1 MVDTHSHIFEPV
13 FDDDRQEVVDNALAA
28 GVSRVLLANV
38 DSTTIAQM
46 RSCAAQY
53 PEFCAM
59 AMGLHPT
66 SVVPETMEQE
76 LQTALTELSN
86 HSTDYCAVGEIGID
100 LYWDATY
107 LKEQQQVFEAQLD
120 FAKQYDLPVLI
131 HTRKAYAET
140 FQSLQRVRGNRGVMH
155 CFGGG
160 IEEAKKAVQLGFCLG
175 IGGVVTYK
183 NSHLDEI
190 IRPIGLQHIVLE
202 TDAPYLPPTPHRG
215 KRNEPKYIPLIANKL
230 AEVFGTTID
239 DVDTITTQTA
249 RNYFPLAKF

>member
-1 MVDTHSHIFEPV
+1 MVDTHSHIFDPA
-13 FDDDRQEVVDNALAA
+13 FDDDRQQVVENALANN
-28 GVSRVLLANV
+28 VTKVLLANV
-38 DSTTIAQM
+38 DSTTVEQM
-46 RSCAAQY
+46 YATAAQY
-53 PEFCAM
+53 PDFCAM

-66 SVVPETMEQE
+66 SVVPETMSHE
-76 LQTALTELSN
+76 LQVAQDELEKNLSRF
-86 HSTDYCAVGEIGID
+86 CAVGEIGID

-107 LKEQQQVFEAQLD
+107 LEQQQRVFEAQLD
-120 FAKQYDLPVLI
+120 WAKQYDLPVLI

-140 FQSLQRVRGNRGVMH
+140 FRSLQRVGGNRGVMH

-160 IEEAKKAVQLGFCLG
+160 IEEAKKSVSLGFCLG

-215 KRNEPKYIPLIANKL
+215 QRNEPQYIPLIANKL
-230 AEVFGTTID
+230 AEIFETTLEE
-239 DVDTITTQTA
+239 VDAVTTQTA
-249 RNYFPLAKF
+249 RNYFPLANF

>member
-13 FDDDRQEVVDNALAA
+13 FDDDRQQVVDNALSS
-28 GVSRVLLANV
+28 GVTRVLLANV
-38 DSTTIAQM
+38 DSTTISQM
-46 RSCAAQY
+46 RQCAASY
-53 PEFCAM
+53 PQFCAM

-66 SVVPETMEQE
+66 SVAPETMAQE
-76 LQTALTELSN
+76 LQTAQDELQQHLS
-86 HSTDYCAVGEIGID
+86 DYCAVGEIGID
-100 LYWDATY
+100 LYWDTTY
-107 LKEQQQVFEAQLD
+107 LREQQQVFEAQLD
-120 FAKQYDLPVLI
+120 WAKQMNLPVII

-140 FQSLQRVRGNRGVMH
+140 FQSLQRVRGNHGVMH

-175 IGGVVTYK
+175 IGGVLTYK

-190 IRPIGLQHIVLE
+190 IRPIGLEHLVLE

-230 AEVFGTTID
+230 AEIFETTIEE
-239 DVDTITTQTA
+239 VDAITTQTA
-249 RNYFPLAKF
+249 RNYFPLANF